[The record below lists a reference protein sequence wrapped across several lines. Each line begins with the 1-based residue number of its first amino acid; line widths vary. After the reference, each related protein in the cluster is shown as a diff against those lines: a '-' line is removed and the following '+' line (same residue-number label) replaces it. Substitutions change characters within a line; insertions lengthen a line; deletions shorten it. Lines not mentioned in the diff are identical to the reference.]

1 MGRNY
6 IGSNCRDI
14 NLNILKLLKENLS
27 SKQKRFIYNG
37 NIDSL
42 SLKYCSD
49 PTEELISHYE
59 FLLNPLGSSQ
69 ELEIS
74 DDMQKSL
81 GEIMFFENGGN
92 NSLGCVS
99 NMDVIGLTGFA
110 SLDLISSFVS
120 SNLLKSFV
128 PILTDEIDL
137 EQELSRKNNQCFF
150 WPQILNISEF
160 KKLKKKYERS
170 ILETYEQIKKWRAM
184 AKNVLTKEIV
194 DEYTKYLLP
203 RAHSTKY
210 FFYAS
215 IDNLQYTINEKI
227 RVSNPFEESLLMY
240 ECLRLLS
247 LKDSIWNPLLKRVI
261 KTNVN
266 DVDQFLEKEYFN

>member
-1 MGRNY
+1 M
-6 IGSNCRDI
+6 GSNCRDI
-14 NLNILKLLKENLS
+14 NLKILNILRENLS
-27 SKQKRFIYNG
+27 FKQKRFPYNS
-37 NIDSL
+37 NIESF

-49 PTEELISHYE
+49 PTEELLSHYE

-81 GEIMFFENGGN
+81 GEIIFSENGGA
-92 NSLGCVS
+92 NSLGCIS
-99 NMDVIGLTGFA
+99 NIDAIGLTGFA
-110 SLDLISSFVS
+110 SLDLISSLVS
-120 SNLLKSFV
+120 SGLMKSFV

-150 WPQILNISEF
+150 LPRVLSISEM
-160 KKLKKKYERS
+160 KKLKKKYERNL
-170 ILETYEQIKKWRAM
+170 LETYSQIKKWRVL
-184 AKNVLTKEIV
+184 AKDVLTKEII

-215 IDNLQYTINEKI
+215 IDNLQYTINKKSG
-227 RVSNPFEESLLMY
+227 VSNSFEESLLMY

-247 LKDSIWNPLLKRVI
+247 LKDSLWNPLLKRVI
-261 KTNVN
+261 KPNVN